1 MNKNIPSKKNKN
13 KNNDDIEKQL
23 FQILKKTAKEMKALG
38 LSGEIFVTNSNNPGV
53 KFFEKHII
61 PKKKKTP
68 DISVSPAELF
78 KKMPFFSCDRRCD
91 ECVIGSKCSIYK
103 DLLLL
108 RVGRIMRGDDYK
120 SGEQFFEDIKSSFE
134 RAEERVNRYFLK
146 LGVDINGLIAKGD
159 NYREPEQYKLWR
171 KGHELSNQIFSLLNL
186 LFSQEEISEEKML
199 KNLGEIGWY
208 LNLFETKFYR
218 ALLNKDLSKEKK
230 DSFTKKLLEKD
241 ANLSAK
247 LAFSSI
253 NSVEF
258 SLREIN
264 RYFVGY
270 NKWIDS
276 LILRI
281 RSLLEIGE
289 AEFPQLRQEKIIF
302 HGKRE
307 NSLKLF

>member
-1 MNKNIPSKKNKN
+1 
-13 KNNDDIEKQL
+13 
-23 FQILKKTAKEMKALG
+23 
-38 LSGEIFVTNSNNPGV
+38 
-53 KFFEKHII
+53 
-61 PKKKKTP
+61 
-68 DISVSPAELF
+68 
-78 KKMPFFSCDRRCD
+78 
-91 ECVIGSKCSIYK
+91 
-103 DLLLL
+103 
-108 RVGRIMRGDDYK
+108 
-120 SGEQFFEDIKSSFE
+120 
-134 RAEERVNRYFLK
+134 
-146 LGVDINGLIAKGD
+146 
-159 NYREPEQYKLWR
+159 
-171 KGHELSNQIFSLLNL
+171 
-186 LFSQEEISEEKML
+186 ML
-199 KNLGEIGWY
+199 KNLGETGWY
-208 LNLFETKFYR
+208 LNLFETKLYR

-270 NKWIDS
+270 NKWVDS